1 LITHLLNQVVTN
13 KTFGVLADTKATTLM
28 TSCQQTHLVSD
39 QATYLVIGESVA
51 AHGLA
56 NLGFNVSCVEGIN
69 AEHKNLTNL
78 SGTVADIIASGVK
91 YDYVIAF
98 DEWVCR
104 AETEQQQID
113 KINLMPKLATKGFYT
128 SVKDYKNMNSRDR
141 FFEEN
146 FNLKSDAGDCII
158 VRQREWN
165 PQDRQAWTQKNYII
179 QNNELTVIDPVQYR
193 TMYFK
198 QLAKFSTDAGAK
210 NFQVDKKLMYK
221 PLFSKSF
228 EYIVYISF

>member
-1 LITHLLNQVVTN
+1 MIDYLLKQVNTE
-13 KTFGVLADTKATTLM
+13 KTFSSLADTKANTLL
-28 TSCQQTHLVSD
+28 SACNQNHDPSNNNK
-39 QATYLVIGESVA
+39 YLVIGESVV

-56 NLGFNVSCVEGIN
+56 NLGYNVECIN
-69 AEHKNLTNL
+69 GAQADHPNLINL
-78 SGTVADIIASGVK
+78 SSSMLELLNTGVK
-91 YDYVIAF
+91 YDYVIAL
-98 DEWVCR
+98 DEWLCK
-104 AETEQQQID
+104 ADTEQQQID
-113 KINLMPKLATKGFYT
+113 KINLMPQLAKKGFYT

-146 FNLKSDAGDCII
+146 FELKSDQGNCII
-158 VRQREWN
+158 IRKREWN
-165 PQDRQAWTQKNYII
+165 QQDRQAWTQKNYVI
-179 QNNELTVIDPVQYR
+179 QNDDLTVIEPVPCR

-210 NFQVDKKLMYK
+210 DFQVDKKLMYK